1 MNNLPSSLRQI
12 ALFLERLPGIGQKT
26 ANRLALFFLKLPK
39 EDLAAFAQSIRDL
52 KEKTKYCKICLNLTE
67 EEVCMICSDNRRDT
81 SIITVV
87 EDPLDL
93 LSFEAGDIYQGV
105 YHVLHGKIDPLN
117 NVSPD
122 DIYIEKLIE
131 RVSAPDSKATEVI
144 LATNLDME
152 GEATALY
159 IKNKLLTLPNKLK
172 VTRLAYGLPMGAS
185 LEYADYMTLK
195 RSIDGRAE
203 YK

>member
-39 EDLAAFAQSIRDL
+39 EDLAAFAQSITDL
-52 KEKTKYCKICLNLTE
+52 KDKTKYCAICLNLTE
-67 EEVCMICSDNRRDT
+67 KEVCIICQDSRRDT
-81 SIITVV
+81 HIITVV

-117 NVSPD
+117 NIGPD
-122 DIYIEKLIE
+122 DIQIEKLIE
-131 RVSAPDSKATEVI
+131 RVSKSDSEVEEVI

-159 IKNKLLTLPNKLK
+159 IKNKLLTLGKKFK

-195 RSIDGRAE
+195 RAIDGRGE